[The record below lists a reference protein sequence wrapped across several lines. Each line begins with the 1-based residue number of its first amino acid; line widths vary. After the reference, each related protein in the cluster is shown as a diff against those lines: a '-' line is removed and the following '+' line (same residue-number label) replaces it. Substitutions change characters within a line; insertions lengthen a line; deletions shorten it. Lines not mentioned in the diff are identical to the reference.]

1 MSLSHP
7 QHTTFVPVRRA
18 ERTGPNVRWGAKPS
32 QRGRQRPLANTRFS
46 RQPAP
51 SLRGLR
57 QLRRG
62 SAGKPRGPSAIPAG
76 GLSLDSPRNF
86 SEMARP
92 SAPLAGYASDA
103 RHRRD
108 LGEWQSQVPVVL
120 HIFFWPDP
128 PKRRRVRRPDR
139 VEQDVQSGGLNQPA
153 RTAYIGNAPRR
164 THDPRR
170 RMIEH
175 KVRAPRPA
183 SASESSNATDR
194 PSCVAGR
201 PQDRRSPCRR
211 SDRMAARC
219 SSTIARSLRC
229 AYRGFRWTR
238 CGVQVIVGS
247 ICSSIRFTS
256 VVGGQLRSPSTDAS
270 TSTVCQP
277 G

>member
-32 QRGRQRPLANTRFS
+32 QRDRQRPLANTRFS

-120 HIFFWPDP
+120 HIFLARPSETAT
-128 PKRRRVRRPDR
+128 RAATRSGRAGRSVRRFEPA
-139 VEQDVQSGGLNQPA
+139 SSHGLHRKCASTN
-153 RTAYIGNAPRR
+153 
-164 THDPRR
+164 
-170 RMIEH
+170 
-175 KVRAPRPA
+175 PRPA
-183 SASESSNATDR
+183 PADDR
-194 PSCVAGR
+194 
-201 PQDRRSPCRR
+201 
-211 SDRMAARC
+211 
-219 SSTIARSLRC
+219 T
-229 AYRGFRWTR
+229 
-238 CGVQVIVGS
+238 
-247 ICSSIRFTS
+247 
-256 VVGGQLRSPSTDAS
+256 
-270 TSTVCQP
+270 
-277 G
+277 